1 MTIYMVDSYI
11 MTVKRFL
18 FFIRY
23 GRVLPPVDIYPA
35 RWYAMCKQYRNNK
48 EVFENE

>member
-11 MTVKRFL
+11 MTVKKFL
-18 FFIRY
+18 LRLRY
-23 GRVLPPVDIYPA
+23 TNKKPLDISAA
-35 RWYAMCKQYRNNK
+35 RWYAMVKQYNNNK